1 MIVNVV
7 ITKGVGTHCIRFSII
22 KETHRLLIKTGRNH
36 NVDFYDHLKRQPQ
49 SKPHYIVNTLI
60 GAEGTKTPAGDAR

>member
-1 MIVNVV
+1 MSSRRELEHTVSGFQSLKKRIDY
-7 ITKGVGTHCIRFSII
+7 
-22 KETHRLLIKTGRNH
+22 LLKQAENH